1 MTIKVAV
8 VGAGS
13 FVFAR
18 RLVTDLL
25 TWPSLQDATIAL
37 MDVDASKLET
47 MAALARRMVAQAGTG
62 AQVQATMD
70 LSEALDGAD
79 YVTVAIRVG
88 QDHNNVEIPRRYGI
102 NHSVGDTMGP
112 GGVFY
117 FLRNAP
123 AVVEIA
129 DAMQKRCPD
138 ALMLNYTNPMAMLS
152 WTVTSMFSIRYV
164 GLCHSVQGTA
174 MSMAEYIG
182 APFEQVSYW
191 AAGINHMAWYL
202 KYLWNGQDA
211 YPLLWKAMEDPEIYR
226 RDIVKWEVM
235 KHFGAFVSESSIHM
249 SEYVPYFRRTPELI
263 DRYTD
268 EHMWGVPPQGLSRE
282 ELLERWRE
290 RREQQEEE
298 NRRLAYGDDEI
309 PIARSHEY
317 FSRILNAAETNMPYV
332 FNGNVPNTGLIT
344 NLPGTIQGHPAIVE
358 VPILVD
364 GCGLHPCHVGDLPA
378 SLAALN
384 RSNLA
389 VIELAVEGYL
399 EQDRE
404 CIYRAVQLDPLT
416 SSLLSLPEIRQMVD
430 ELFAAHEAYIDF

>member
-1 MTIKVAV
+1 MTIKVAI

-37 MDVDASKLET
+37 MDVDADKLET
-47 MAALARRMVAQAGTG
+47 MAALARRMVAQVGTG
-62 AQVQATMD
+62 AQVQGTMD

-102 NHSVGDTMGP
+102 DHSVGDTMGP

-129 DAMQKRCPD
+129 QTMQRRCPD

-152 WTVTSMFSIRYV
+152 WAVTALTDIRYV

-202 KYLWNGQDA
+202 KYLWNGKDA

-263 DRYTD
+263 ARHTD
-268 EHMWGVPPQGLSRE
+268 ERMWGVPPKGLDRE
-282 ELLERWRE
+282 ELLERWRQ

-298 NRRLAYGDDEI
+298 NRRLAFGEDEI

-317 FSRILNAAETNMPYV
+317 FSRILNAAETNVPYV
-332 FNGNVPNTGLIT
+332 FNGNVPNTGLIA
-344 NLPGTIQGHPAIVE
+344 NLPGAFQGHPAIVE

-364 GCGLHPCHVGDLPA
+364 GCGLHPCYVGDLPPA
-378 SLAALN
+378 LAALN

-389 VIELAVEGYL
+389 VIELAVKGYL
-399 EQDRE
+399 EKDRE

-416 SSLLSLPEIRQMVD
+416 SSLLSLAEIRQMVD
-430 ELFAAHEAYIDF
+430 RMFAAHETYIDF